1 MRDAPYESAP
11 AFSLKERRIH
21 LFWAGETEMQVAGFG
36 VFPESPILKNIFSMH
51 FWQIVVESAAEAAAP
66 EGYHTIALWELLLK
80 GGWVMI
86 PLAALLIAAI
96 YIFFERYFVLRKARK
111 FPPNFM
117 DEIRRLVLEGNITGA
132 MDLCRKYDNPAARM
146 IEKGLSRIGR
156 SMQDIT
162 AAIENVANLEV
173 YKLERNLSILAT
185 IAGAAPMLGFL
196 GTVTGMIRAFY
207 QLATAGNNIDPSMLA
222 GGIYEAMITTAT
234 GLLIGIIAYVG
245 YNYLSARI
253 DRIIFKMEAVVL
265 EFLDMLH
272 QPAD

>member
-1 MRDAPYESAP
+1 MS
-11 AFSLKERRIH
+11 
-21 LFWAGETEMQVAGFG
+21 
-36 VFPESPILKNIFSMH
+36 
-51 FWQIVVESAAEAAAP
+51 FWQIIIDPTTESAAN
-66 EGYHTIALWELLLK
+66 EGFHTIALWELLIK

-86 PLAALLIAAI
+86 PLAAMLIVAI
-96 YIFFERYFVLRKARK
+96 YIFFERYFVLRKAQK
-111 FPPNFM
+111 LPSHFM
-117 DEIRRLVLEGNITGA
+117 DEIRKQVLAGNISAA
-132 MDLCRKYDNPAARM
+132 MDLCSRYDNPAARM

-173 YKLERNLSILAT
+173 YKIESNLSILAT

-245 YNYLSARI
+245 YNYLSSRI

-265 EFLDMLH
+265 EFMDMLY
-272 QPAD
+272 QPAS

>member
-1 MRDAPYESAP
+1 MT
-11 AFSLKERRIH
+11 L
-21 LFWAGETEMQVAGFG
+21 L
-36 VFPESPILKNIFSMH
+36 
-51 FWQIVVESAAEAAAP
+51 QIVVQSASDTASGAQ
-66 EGYHTIALWELLLK
+66 GYHTVALWELLLK

-86 PLAALLIAAI
+86 PLALLLIVAI
-96 YIFFERYFVLRKARK
+96 YIFFERFFVIRRAQKI
-111 FPPNFM
+111 PVDFM
-117 DEIRRLVLEGNITGA
+117 DKIRQQVVAGNIDGA
-132 MDLCRKYDNPAARM
+132 IALCRQIDNPAARM

-162 AAIENVANLEV
+162 VAIENVANLEV
-173 YKLERNLSILAT
+173 YKLENNLSILAT

-207 QLATAGNNIDPSMLA
+207 RLSTAGNNIDPSMLA

-253 DRIIFKMEAVVL
+253 DRIVFKMEAIVL
-265 EFLDMLH
+265 EFMDVLH
-272 QPAD
+272 QPAS

>member
-1 MRDAPYESAP
+1 MT
-11 AFSLKERRIH
+11 L
-21 LFWAGETEMQVAGFG
+21 L
-36 VFPESPILKNIFSMH
+36 
-51 FWQIVVESAAEAAAP
+51 QITVESASEMAAV
-66 EGYHTIALWELLLK
+66 EGYHTVALWELLLK

-86 PLAALLIAAI
+86 PLALLFVVAV
-96 YIFFERYFVLRKARK
+96 YIFFERYFVIRRAQKI
-111 FPPNFM
+111 PTDFM
-117 DEIRRLVLEGNITGA
+117 DKIRQQVVAGNIEGA
-132 MDLCRKYDNPAARM
+132 ISLCQQIDNPAARM

-162 AAIENVANLEV
+162 VAIENAANLEV
-173 YKLERNLSILAT
+173 YKLENNLSILAT

-207 QLATAGNNIDPSMLA
+207 RLSTAGNNIDPAMLA

-253 DRIIFKMEAVVL
+253 DRIVFKMEAIVL
-265 EFLDMLH
+265 EFMDVLH
-272 QPAD
+272 QPAS